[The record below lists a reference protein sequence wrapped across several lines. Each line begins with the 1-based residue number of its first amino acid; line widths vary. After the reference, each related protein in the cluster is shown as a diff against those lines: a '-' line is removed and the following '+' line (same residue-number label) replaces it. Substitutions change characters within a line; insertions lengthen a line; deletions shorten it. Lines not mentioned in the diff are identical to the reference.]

1 MMRLIL
7 SLAIVCSSVSFARS
21 ADPLP
26 NIVYII
32 SDDQGWD
39 DYSYMGHPHIR
50 TPNLDKLAKQS
61 LTFDHGYVPTSLCC
75 PSLASLITGL
85 YPHQH
90 KITSNDPAAH
100 QGMTKRQF
108 QQSGG
113 FQKGREVMN
122 KQLEAVSTLPTMLTE
137 KGYMSLQT
145 GKWWQG
151 NYKRGGFTHGMTN
164 GERHGDEGL
173 DIGRKTMQPVFD
185 FIDEAQQN
193 EKPFFVWYAPML
205 PHTPHNP
212 PEHLLKKYQPL
223 TNSPTEA
230 RYWAMVEW
238 FDETCGTLLNYLDE
252 HKLADNT
259 IVVYVCDNGWIQNP
273 KGPLSIRSKRSPYD
287 AGIRTPIMIR
297 WPDHIT
303 PERSSDNVMS
313 TDIMPTILQAI
324 GLKPTPEMTGL
335 NLLDAKARGQ
345 RKAIEGAIY
354 SHDSVDPEN
363 PGKSVRHRWIIE
375 GDWKLIV
382 PHVAADADGPGKME
396 LYNLAKDPTE
406 KTNLAQDEPQRI
418 AELQKKLDTWW
429 TPE

>member
-1 MMRLIL
+1 MRLIL
-7 SLAIVCSSVSFARS
+7 SLTIVLSSLSLARS

-39 DYSYMGHPHIR
+39 DYSFMGHPHIK

-61 LTFDHGYVPTSLCC
+61 LTFEHGYVPTSLCC

-90 KITSNDPAAH
+90 KITSNDPAPP
-100 QGMTKRQF
+100 QGMTKQQF
-108 QQSGG
+108 QKSGG
-113 FQKGREVMN
+113 FQQGRELMN
-122 KQLEAVSTLPTMLTE
+122 KHLEAVPTLPRMLS
-137 KGYMSLQT
+137 KQGYLSFQT

-151 NYKRGGFTHGMTN
+151 NFKRGGFTHGMTH

-173 DIGRKTMQPVFD
+173 DIGRKTMQPIFD
-185 FIDEAQQN
+185 FVTEAQQK
-193 EKPFFVWYAPML
+193 EKPFFLWYAPML

-212 PEHLLKKYQPL
+212 PARLLEKYKPL
-223 TNSPTEA
+223 TKSIEEA

-252 HKLADNT
+252 QKLSENT
-259 IVVYVCDNGWIQNP
+259 IVVYICDNGWIQNP
-273 KGPLSIRSKRSPYD
+273 KGPLSIRSKRSPYE

-297 WPDHIT
+297 WPGHIT
-303 PERSSDNVMS
+303 PEQSSDKVLS
-313 TDIMPTILQAI
+313 IDIMPTILQAV
-324 GLKPTPEMTGL
+324 GLKPTPEMSGI
-335 NLLDAKARGQ
+335 NLLDAKARAD
-345 RKAIEGAIY
+345 RKTIEGAIY

-363 PGKSVRHRWIIE
+363 PGKSVRHRWIID

-382 PHVAADADGPGKME
+382 PHVPADEDGPGKIE
-396 LYNLAKDPTE
+396 LYNVANDPYE
-406 KTNLAQDEPQRI
+406 KTNLADKDSDEIVP
-418 AELQKKLDTWW
+418 LKKKLDAWW